1 MDALL
6 AAGVARLRQFQ
17 HDDGLFSIW
26 CGGNKEAGITARVAH
41 RLSAIRDL
49 PYPDAHDMLG
59 KAVAALVKAGHRDN
73 QLLPLDRRFLDKLR
87 SVKDAVSL
95 YFHGNGERPKALEAL
110 RKWARVDGESAR
122 WEGKAADGYWG
133 GDLEATA
140 DATRVMWHAHDPL
153 FRAGFQH
160 VGSKVVNGML
170 FSTADT
176 RALVELFASIDR
188 TGSRARVDGKEVTV
202 SEPIVAQEVEAL
214 DDDLVVRVDEEREID
229 WLAPRKDFAF
239 KLDVKPTKAK
249 LGERVKVTIT
259 LKEDSICPLARIW
272 LPGPLALLRAGA
284 NAQTACLPVGVSGY
298 RWVGKG
304 HLEVEAVAVRRGR
317 GAVRVAVH
325 DLYDA
330 EKIGVASPI
339 DVRVDAP

>member
-1 MDALL
+1 MDTLL
-6 AAGVARLRQFQ
+6 SAGVARLHQFQ
-17 HDDGLFSIW
+17 HDDGMFSIW
-26 CGGNKEAGITARVAH
+26 CGGHKEAGITARVAH
-41 RLSAIRDL
+41 RISSVPGAE
-49 PYPDAHDMLG
+49 DMLG

-73 QLLPLDRRFLDKLR
+73 QLLPLDRRFADKLR
-87 SVKDAVSL
+87 TVKDAVAL
-95 YFHGNGERPKALEAL
+95 YFHGNGERERAFDTLKHL
-110 RKWARVDGESAR
+110 ARVDGETAR
-122 WEGKAADGYWG
+122 WEGKAEWGYWG
-133 GDLEATA
+133 GNLEATA
-140 DATRVMWHAHDPL
+140 DATRVMWHARDPL
-153 FRAGFQH
+153 FRAGFQY

-176 RALVELFASIDR
+176 RALVELFAAIDR
-188 TGSRARVDGKEVTV
+188 TGSRARVDGRETTIT
-202 SEPIVAQEVEAL
+202 EPVVAQEVEAL
-214 DDDLVVRVDEEREID
+214 EDDLVVRVDEEREID
-229 WLAPRKDFAF
+229 WLAPRRDFAF

-259 LKEDSICPLARIW
+259 LKDESICPLARIW

-284 NAQTACLPVGVSGY
+284 NAQTACLPVGVSGW
-298 RWVGKG
+298 RQVGKG